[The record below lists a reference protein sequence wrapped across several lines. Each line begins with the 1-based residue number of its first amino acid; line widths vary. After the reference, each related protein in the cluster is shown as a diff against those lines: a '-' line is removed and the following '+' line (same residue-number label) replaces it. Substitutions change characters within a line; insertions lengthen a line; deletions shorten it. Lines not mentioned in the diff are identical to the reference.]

1 MSPPILRTLLFMAMT
16 VGFAARLAAQIPA
29 FPGAQGFGAYA
40 TGGRGG
46 DVYYVTNLNA
56 SGAGSLRNGI
66 DNAPATGR
74 TIVFAVS
81 GYISLPGSN
90 LRLVQNKI
98 TIAGQTA
105 PGDGIG
111 FRDGTVRIT
120 GNNAVLRHLRIRH
133 GKYGSGG
140 DCLNLDSSATNT
152 IIDHVTMMF
161 STDENISFFSSSL
174 DNFTMQYS
182 ATTWGMERHNAGGL
196 WDLNRGTSHHSLWA
210 HHRTR
215 NPKSRP
221 TGLLEWIN
229 NVTFDWRSEGFIMGD
244 TQTPGNYYVN
254 ARGCYFLS
262 IPDPDPN
269 YGLKDTAFVKA
280 RVASNGLPNYHLH
293 LADCLFDNDG
303 DGVLDGLD
311 KDYLIVE
318 GVVFDPAVG
327 AAPGANQYY
336 KSTTPFD
343 GASGSATVIVDDA
356 RTAYKKVVSST
367 GALRLDASYG
377 APLRDE
383 LDTLLFNSLKNQ
395 QSILVQKDGN
405 VPGEV
410 TPPTGEAHLA
420 DPPYN
425 ISNAGFGTL
434 NSTAAPSDADLDGM
448 PNFWE
453 NALNGQVGMVF
464 NPATADHNVA
474 FTAGQLPSTFF
485 PAGTPAG
492 YTHLEEY
499 LHFLAVPHI
508 TMERSMA
515 TKTSAF
521 TVNLGK
527 FTSGFVAS
535 PVFTISNVSNGTVQ
549 QFAADGVTPATSG
562 PVVKFTP
569 TTDYVGRA
577 GFNFN
582 VLDAEGSQ
590 WTQQFA
596 VLVSYSNTPRELAW
610 IGNGASNAWDTTSA
624 LWLYDVAMTTFSP
637 GDNVTFD
644 NRGSSTPTISL
655 NTGVAAG
662 AVTVDSSLNYS
673 FGGAGSVAADSLVKR
688 GTGSLTL
695 GNSSANAF
703 GSVSLDQGTLALLSN
718 GAAGTG
724 AMSLT
729 GGTLVLSP
737 SVVGSSVANPFSIV
751 GDVNINATTQH
762 EHNAA
767 WTGAGTANVNTT
779 ALWTLRGNTSAF
791 AGRVNL
797 GAGASNVRLYGS
809 LGSALAD
816 WDLGTG
822 TARLYNRNGSV
833 TIDLGSLTG
842 GAGTQ
847 LLGASS
853 VDAASTYSIGALGVD
868 TTFAGSIKDGTA
880 GANAKTNVIKTGAG
894 RLTLT
899 GANTFT
905 GTTAI
910 NAGTLGAVGS
920 IGGIVTVNS
929 GGKLSPG
936 NAPGNAATLT
946 AAAGLTVAGG
956 TLLHDLGATNDKVTV
971 SAGTLTLSGTVTF
984 QLTFSDGV
992 IGTGVYPLIDGSA
1005 TMSANP
1011 APTLAAA
1018 LPAPTGTTR
1027 QTFTLNRAANGTAPA
1042 FVNLTVSGN
1051 AANLKWTGTGGSAWD
1066 LKTTTGNF
1074 SGATPD
1080 TFANLDSVLF
1090 NDDSAVG
1097 AVTLT
1102 GALQPNVITVE
1113 NDTTAYTFSGP
1124 GLIAGGAQLVKN
1136 GTASLTINTTGGSTF
1151 TGGTKLNAGTLS
1163 IPSTAVSPLGTGPLT
1178 INGGTLHLASASLAN
1193 SVVFTGE
1200 CAITSS
1206 GNVTIASSTTSTLT
1220 SVGAPVVNLSGLG
1233 GILTI
1238 GGDMSGFGGTLALG
1252 TSNGMIRLNGNT
1264 NANTGSPAAVFDLGS
1279 GTGRLANRNGDTIIH
1294 LGTLQ
1299 GGVNTT
1305 LQGRQSGS
1313 GDTAST
1319 YVVGALGTDTAFAGH
1334 IVHAGDLDGVHIVKV
1349 GLGTWVLSGS
1359 SSFTGT
1365 LTVQQGRLTVAGPLA
1380 CTGPTAVQSGA
1391 TLNLAT
1397 STLTTESVEIAAG
1410 AQFTGSG
1417 VITGDFT
1424 NNGTAR
1430 CGAGTLSIAGNVVNN
1445 GTMRFTG
1452 GASLNADGSFVN
1464 NGLLD
1469 LMTGSQ
1475 SLPANFTNNGVLLDS
1490 SLVRCTSYSKN
1501 GANLTVQIQG
1511 YAGHAY
1517 RLQRAETLTG
1527 PWVDVGTAQAGPG
1540 SLTFTDVGGATGGQ
1554 KFYRVTVTP

>member
-1 MSPPILRTLLFMAMT
+1 MNPPILRALLLIAMT
-16 VGFAARLAAQIPA
+16 GFAARLAAQIPA

-56 SGAGSLRNGI
+56 NGAGSLRSGI

-140 DCLNLDSSATNT
+140 DCMNLDSSATNS

-182 ATTWGMERHNAGGL
+182 VTTWGMERHNAGGL

-269 YGLKDTAFVKA
+269 YGLKNTAFVKA

-293 LADCLFDNDG
+293 LDDCLFDNDG
-303 DGVLDGLD
+303 NGVLDGID
-311 KDYLIVE
+311 KGYQIVE
-318 GVVFDPAVG
+318 GLEFDPGEG
-327 AAPGANQYY
+327 AAAGANRYY
-336 KSTTPFD
+336 KSATPFA
-343 GASGSATVIVDDA
+343 GATGSAAVIVDDP

-367 GALRLDASYG
+367 GALRLDAGYG

-395 QSILVQKDGN
+395 ESIVVQKDAN

-434 NSTAAPSDADLDGM
+434 NSTAAPTDADLDGM

-453 NALNGQVGMVF
+453 NALNGQAGMVF
-464 NPATADHNVA
+464 NPATADHNAV

-485 PAGTPAG
+485 PPGTPVG

-508 TMERSMA
+508 TIERS
-515 TKTSAF
+515 TTF
-521 TVNLGK
+521 TVNLSK

-535 PVFTISNVSNGTVQ
+535 PVSTISNVSNGSVQ
-549 QFAADGVTPATSG
+549 QFAADGVTPSTSG
-562 PVVKFTP
+562 PVVKFIP

-577 GFNFN
+577 GFNFK
-582 VLDAEGSQ
+582 VLDAEGSE

-596 VLVSYSNTPRELAW
+596 ILVAYSATPRDLAW
-610 IGNGASNAWDTTSA
+610 IGNGAGSIWNTASA
-624 LWLYDVAMTTFSP
+624 LWLHGAAMTTFAP
-637 GDNVTFD
+637 GDNVVFD
-644 NRGSSTPTISL
+644 NRGSSALTVGLS
-655 NTGVAAG
+655 TGVAAG
-662 AVTVDSSLNYS
+662 AVTVDSSLNYLFS
-673 FGGAGSVAADSLVKR
+673 GAGSVAADSLVKR
-688 GTGSLTL
+688 GAGSLTL

-703 GSVSLDQGTLALLSN
+703 GSVALDEGALTLLSN
-718 GAAGTG
+718 TAAGTG
-724 AMSLT
+724 TISLT
-729 GGTLVLSP
+729 GGTLILSP
-737 SVVGSSVANPFSIV
+737 SVAGSAVTNPLVIV
-751 GDVNINATTQH
+751 GDVTINATTQH

-767 WTGAGTANVNTT
+767 WTGSGTANVNTT

-797 GAGASNVRLYGS
+797 GSGASNARLFGS

-816 WDLGTG
+816 WDLGSG

-842 GAGTQ
+842 GTDTQ

-880 GANAKTNVIKTGAG
+880 GTNAKTNVVKTGVG
-894 RLTLT
+894 RLTLTLT
-899 GANTFT
+899 GANNYT
-905 GTTAI
+905 GTTTI
-910 NAGTLGAVGS
+910 NTGTLGAVGTF
-920 IGGIVTVNS
+920 GGIVTLNS
-929 GGKLSPG
+929 GGKLAPG
-936 NAPGNAATLT
+936 NAPGHVATLT
-946 AAAGLTVAGG
+946 AATGLTVAGG
-956 TLLHDLGATNDKVTV
+956 TLLYDLGATNDKVTV

-984 QLTFSDGV
+984 QLTFTDGV
-992 IGTGVYPLIDGSA
+992 IGDGVYPLIDGGA

-1011 APTLAAA
+1011 APTLSAA

-1027 QTFTLNRAANGTAPA
+1027 QTFTLNRAGNSNSPA

-1051 AANLKWTGTGGSAWD
+1051 AANLVWTGAGGAAWD
-1066 LKTTTGNF
+1066 LKTTGGNF
-1074 SGATPD
+1074 TGGTPS
-1080 TFANLDSVLF
+1080 TFANLDSVTF
-1090 NDDSAVG
+1090 DDTSAIG

-1102 GALQPNVITVE
+1102 GTLQPNVLTVA
-1113 NDTTAYTFSGP
+1113 NSNTAYTFSGG
-1124 GLIAGGAQLVKN
+1124 GLLAGGTRLVKN
-1136 GTASLTINTTGGSTF
+1136 GAGSLTINTTGGSTF
-1151 TGGTKLNAGTLS
+1151 TGGTTLNAGTLA
-1163 IPSTAVSPLGTGPLT
+1163 IAGTAVTPLGIGPLT
-1178 INGGTLHLASASLAN
+1178 IAGGTLHLAAASLAN
-1193 SVVFTGE
+1193 SVVVTGAS
-1200 CAITSS
+1200 AITSS
-1206 GNVTIASSTTSTLT
+1206 SNVTIVSTTTSTLT
-1220 SVGAPVVNLSGLG
+1220 SVGAPVVNLAGIG
-1233 GILTI
+1233 GVFTI
-1238 GGDMSGFGGTLALG
+1238 GGDMSGFSGTLALG
-1252 TSNGMIRLNGNT
+1252 TSGGMIRLNGNV
-1264 NANTGSPAAVFDLGS
+1264 NANTGSPAAVFDLGTGS
-1279 GTGRLANRNGDTIIH
+1279 GRLANRNGNTAID
-1294 LGTLQ
+1294 LGALQ

-1305 LQGRQSGS
+1305 LQGRQTGS

-1334 IVHAGDLDGVHIVKV
+1334 IVTAGDLDGVNIVKV
-1349 GLGTWVLSGS
+1349 GMGTWTLSGS
-1359 SSFTGT
+1359 SNFTGAI
-1365 LTVQQGRLTVAGPLA
+1365 TVQQGRLTVAGPLT
-1380 CTGPTAVQSGA
+1380 CSGPTEVQSGA
-1391 TLNLAT
+1391 TLNLAGGA
-1397 STLTTESVEIAAG
+1397 LTTEAVDIAAG

-1424 NNGTAR
+1424 NNGTAT
-1430 CGAGTLSIAGNVVNN
+1430 CGAGTLSVVGNVVNN

-1452 GASLNADGSFVN
+1452 GAVLSATGSFVN
-1464 NGLLD
+1464 NAILD
-1469 LMTGSQ
+1469 LMTGAQ
-1475 SLPANFTNNGVLLDS
+1475 SLPANFINNGVVLDS
-1490 SLVRCTSYSKN
+1490 SLVRFSSVAKT
-1501 GANLTVQIQG
+1501 GTTFTATIQG
-1511 YAGHAY
+1511 YAAHIY
-1517 RLQRAETLTG
+1517 RLQRADTLSG
-1527 PWVDVGTAQAGPG
+1527 PWTDVGNAQAGSG
-1540 SLTFTDVGGATGGQ
+1540 NLTFTDVGGATGGQ
-1554 KFYRVTVTP
+1554 KFYRFLLIP